1 MWVEDSYARTLLF
14 ENWDNLFLAK
24 HCCFFWGWEEKG
36 CGQGSGNL
44 ARPLGHGLC
53 VTKHIF
59 DELSVNQS
67 KPDRLSFPYWLQ
79 NAAGEVLL
87 LNMAG
92 NLLNPGICKSVRVHI
107 MRGQNWVFWFLF
119 AGCDCSLLGRGKKKW
134 TIPNQK
140 QLQLS
145 VEDGPELKLRRRKRL
160 VLKHHEFLLSLKT
173 HPKNISWQLLTGN
186 DLEAGYR
193 ETVNSCPQIALKASL
208 GKYICKQE
216 ITVYCDL
223 MEFMEARREV
233 LILVRVGK
241 ILQNC
246 WPWRGSQKMFGHTRR
261 RK

>member
-1 MWVEDSYARTLLF
+1 MEASVGQDWVPNKLLWVEDSYARTVLF

-36 CGQGSGNL
+36 CGKGSGNL

-92 NLLNPGICKSVRVHI
+92 NLLNPVICKSVRVHI

-119 AGCDCSLLGRGKKKW
+119 AGCDCSLLGEKKK
-134 TIPNQK
+134 NEQ
-140 QLQLS
+140 
-145 VEDGPELKLRRRKRL
+145 
-160 VLKHHEFLLSLKT
+160 
-173 HPKNISWQLLTGN
+173 
-186 DLEAGYR
+186 Y
-193 ETVNSCPQIALKASL
+193 QIKSSSN
-208 GKYICKQE
+208 C
-216 ITVYCDL
+216 
-223 MEFMEARREV
+223 RW
-233 LILVRVGK
+233 RVV
-241 ILQNC
+241 QN
-246 WPWRGSQKMFGHTRR
+246 
-261 RK
+261 